1 MYRCSAGGSWTRGA
15 ARRNAALQRPGARG
29 NQVKSDPRGRRGGRR
44 RERRWRWWIGVSL
57 AFRKGFPLCCV
68 GVGLYC
74 AADSTCP
81 PFVFSRLWL
90 SGLIS
95 IFRWCCRPR
104 LSFFLSLFLSLSRY
118 LLVLLSSSLS
128 ACFPSPPSLTSH
140 RSSARCLRNG
150 ASRDETSSAFGLT
163 QYAPAPAGAICTLLD
178 LHCPAASLLDRAG
191 LAGCETGRLDWRSR
205 FSSCKQW
212 SGLVRSWSGVARGP

>member
-1 MYRCSAGGSWTRGA
+1 MWVLLMYRCSAGGSWRRGT

-57 AFRKGFPLCCV
+57 AFRKGFPSCCV
-68 GVGLYC
+68 AVGLYC

-81 PFVFSRLWL
+81 P
-90 SGLIS
+90 
-95 IFRWCCRPR
+95 
-104 LSFFLSLFLSLSRY
+104 LSFLVSGSVGSFLFSLFLCLPRY
-118 LLVLLSSSLS
+118 LLVILSSSLS

-163 QYAPAPAGAICTLLD
+163 QYAPTPAGAICTLLD
-178 LHCPAASLLDRAG
+178 LHCPAASPLDRAG